1 MFNNSQSSIVK
12 NSVNTDSRIS
22 HWKQSEAVQQLPL
35 NEEQS
40 PHLSLESLEIQ
51 SPLEAEI
58 GSDIKPNWDLLV
70 GDSIQHSRDVKPK
83 KGGNAFIMDNQGLEF
98 SFVESSK
105 KDESNQKINIDQV
118 KVTRMN
124 GEQQM
129 NIVTPAFK

>member
-1 MFNNSQSSIVK
+1 
-12 NSVNTDSRIS
+12 
-22 HWKQSEAVQQLPL
+22 
-35 NEEQS
+35 
-40 PHLSLESLEIQ
+40 
-51 SPLEAEI
+51 
-58 GSDIKPNWDLLV
+58 
-70 GDSIQHSRDVKPK
+70 
-83 KGGNAFIMDNQGLEF
+83 MDNQGLEF